1 MEVKKNTYLWCLF
14 LVLLWP
20 SISSVAAGLTMVKSP
35 NCETKCGDVEVPY
48 PFGIHHQNCAISK
61 DIDRHFLLNC
71 STTTT
76 STSPK
81 LMYGGLE
88 VTKIDVEKAIMS
100 VKHFYSYDC
109 YHRNGI
115 LIHENSPSIRLSKS
129 FTLSDS
135 ENKLFAFGC
144 DTLAFMN
151 ASRNNFG
158 SGCISVCNENV
169 NMSAQ
174 TSCSGLGCCQ
184 TSVPKHLKYLSVT
197 TSSFNNHKH
206 VNPFNPCGYAF
217 LADQKSFNISK
228 MRLDFMPQQ
237 AVKNPIIVVDWIV
250 GNQTCEQAQ
259 SNSSSSSSSSYV
271 CGQNTDCYYSHN
283 GGGYQCHID
292 ECSNPMIITNN
303 CKECKNIPGS
313 YQCKCPLGMHGD
325 GKNGN
330 CRGFRFTTL
339 ATGVEI
345 ALGILVL
352 VFGTWRLYKFID
364 KRKEIKL
371 KKKFFKR
378 NGGLLLEQQIHSSNN
393 NVDQIKLF
401 DSKELEKA
409 TNQFSM
415 DRILGQGGQGTVYK
429 GMLEHGK
436 IIAVKKSKIIDEAKL
451 SEFINEVVILS
462 QINHRNVV
470 KLLGCCLETD
480 VPLLV
485 YEFIPNGTLSSYIHE
500 QNDEFPF
507 TWNMRLRIAIEVAGA
522 LSYLH
527 SSASFPIYHRDIKS
541 TNILL
546 DEKLRA
552 KVADFGTSRTI
563 PLEQSHLTTLVYG
576 TFGYLDPEY
585 FQTSQF
591 TDKSD
596 VYSFG
601 VVLVELLTGQKVIST
616 TRDVE
621 GRSLAT
627 HFLMTMKKNS
637 LFDIIDA
644 QVLKTASK
652 EEILIVANLA
662 QRCLHFCG
670 KNRPTM
676 REIVMEL
683 EMIQITDKDSKGS
696 HYNNYEDRV
705 GMCIQDEI
713 VDSWNVSTSS
723 TGLTFDGT
731 KNNYLCCFFLVV
743 LWPSSLAADLTTL
756 KSPNCEK
763 KCGDVEVPYPFG
775 IDDENCAISKDIDE
789 HFLLNCNTSSGSPK
803 LIYGRNLEVT
813 NIDVEKAT
821 MSVEYY
827 YSYDCYRKNG
837 SLIQQN
843 RTSITLSKSFTLS
856 DSDNKLFTFGCDTL
870 AFMNATKNNFGSG
883 CISTC
888 NENVNMSAQ
897 TSCSGLGCCQTSVPK
912 HLKYLSVG
920 IGSLN
925 NHTNVYSFNPC
936 GYAFLVDQNSFDIS
950 KMRLDFK
957 PEQVKNPIV
966 LLDWVVGNNLTCKEA
981 QSNSSSY
988 VCGENSDCYY
998 SENGGGYQCRCKQ
1011 GYEGNPYL
1019 KQGCQVI
1026 GASIF
1031 LMIIV
1036 LLLFYDCKRRKREKI
1051 FKQNGGLVLKHQRV
1065 RIFTKA
1071 ELAKATN
1078 NYNQSNFIG
1087 QGGFAS
1093 VYKGVVILNETNSIT
1108 NTSTQQIA
1116 VKKPKL
1122 EKDDQNKSIQ
1132 INHQQFHEEIAIV
1145 SQVNHKNVVKL
1156 LGLCLETKIPLLVY
1170 ELVPNGTLSQHIH
1183 AKGSSSSS
1191 AMLRPWKTRLRIA
1204 TETALSIDYLH
1215 SLAQPPIIHRDIK
1228 STNILLDEN
1237 YTAKVSDFGASV
1249 LIPLGQTGIATTVQ
1263 GTIGYLDPEYLTT
1276 STLTSKSDV
1285 YSFGVVLVELITGEK
1300 PISNGVRRS
1309 GAKSN
1314 IIQYFVST
1322 VRENKGEKYVSKIVD
1337 PNVVYEENHEI
1348 EIETV
1353 AELAM
1358 KCLEGFGERRPTMKE
1373 VAEELVWLNK
1383 GINKGSSR
1391 YYNNAQQNNEETNHL
1406 LIVDHGDQSSVMSN
1420 IDIKNKDQIVEYTTF
1435 DVSGYDGESS
1445 ISLH

>member
-20 SISSVAAGLTMVKSP
+20 SISSVTAGLTMVKSP

-61 DIDRHFLLNC
+61 DIDRHFFLNC

-151 ASRNNFG
+151 ATQNNFG

-259 SNSSSSSSSSYV
+259 SNSSSSSSSSSYV
-271 CGQNTDCYYSHN
+271 CGQNTDC
-283 GGGYQCHID
+283 
-292 ECSNPMIITNN
+292 
-303 CKECKNIPGS
+303 
-313 YQCKCPLGMHGD
+313 
-325 GKNGN
+325 
-330 CRGFRFTTL
+330 
-339 ATGVEI
+339 VEI

-371 KKKFFKR
+371 KKIFFKR

-415 DRILGQGGQGTVYK
+415 DRILGEGGQGTVYK

-644 QVLKTASK
+644 QVLKSTASK

-723 TGLTFDGT
+723 TGLTF
-731 KNNYLCCFFLVV
+731 
-743 LWPSSLAADLTTL
+743 
-756 KSPNCEK
+756 
-763 KCGDVEVPYPFG
+763 GDTV
-775 IDDENCAISKDIDE
+775 
-789 HFLLNCNTSSGSPK
+789 TSFK
-803 LIYGRNLEVT
+803 L
-813 NIDVEKAT
+813 
-821 MSVEYY
+821 
-827 YSYDCYRKNG
+827 
-837 SLIQQN
+837 
-843 RTSITLSKSFTLS
+843 
-856 DSDNKLFTFGCDTL
+856 
-870 AFMNATKNNFGSG
+870 
-883 CISTC
+883 
-888 NENVNMSAQ
+888 
-897 TSCSGLGCCQTSVPK
+897 
-912 HLKYLSVG
+912 
-920 IGSLN
+920 
-925 NHTNVYSFNPC
+925 
-936 GYAFLVDQNSFDIS
+936 
-950 KMRLDFK
+950 
-957 PEQVKNPIV
+957 
-966 LLDWVVGNNLTCKEA
+966 
-981 QSNSSSY
+981 
-988 VCGENSDCYY
+988 
-998 SENGGGYQCRCKQ
+998 
-1011 GYEGNPYL
+1011 
-1019 KQGCQVI
+1019 
-1026 GASIF
+1026 
-1031 LMIIV
+1031 
-1036 LLLFYDCKRRKREKI
+1036 
-1051 FKQNGGLVLKHQRV
+1051 
-1065 RIFTKA
+1065 
-1071 ELAKATN
+1071 
-1078 NYNQSNFIG
+1078 
-1087 QGGFAS
+1087 
-1093 VYKGVVILNETNSIT
+1093 
-1108 NTSTQQIA
+1108 
-1116 VKKPKL
+1116 
-1122 EKDDQNKSIQ
+1122 
-1132 INHQQFHEEIAIV
+1132 HEE
-1145 SQVNHKNVVKL
+1145 L
-1156 LGLCLETKIPLLVY
+1156 PLL
-1170 ELVPNGTLSQHIH
+1170 
-1183 AKGSSSSS
+1183 
-1191 AMLRPWKTRLRIA
+1191 
-1204 TETALSIDYLH
+1204 
-1215 SLAQPPIIHRDIK
+1215 
-1228 STNILLDEN
+1228 
-1237 YTAKVSDFGASV
+1237 
-1249 LIPLGQTGIATTVQ
+1249 
-1263 GTIGYLDPEYLTT
+1263 
-1276 STLTSKSDV
+1276 
-1285 YSFGVVLVELITGEK
+1285 
-1300 PISNGVRRS
+1300 
-1309 GAKSN
+1309 
-1314 IIQYFVST
+1314 
-1322 VRENKGEKYVSKIVD
+1322 
-1337 PNVVYEENHEI
+1337 
-1348 EIETV
+1348 
-1353 AELAM
+1353 
-1358 KCLEGFGERRPTMKE
+1358 
-1373 VAEELVWLNK
+1373 
-1383 GINKGSSR
+1383 
-1391 YYNNAQQNNEETNHL
+1391 
-1406 LIVDHGDQSSVMSN
+1406 
-1420 IDIKNKDQIVEYTTF
+1420 
-1435 DVSGYDGESS
+1435 
-1445 ISLH
+1445 

>member
-20 SISSVAAGLTMVKSP
+20 SISSLTMVKSP

-283 GGGYQCHID
+283 GGGYRCRCKQGYEGNPYLKQGCQDID

-371 KKKFFKR
+371 KKIFFKR

-522 LSYLH
+522 LS
-527 SSASFPIYHRDIKS
+527 
-541 TNILL
+541 
-546 DEKLRA
+546 
-552 KVADFGTSRTI
+552 
-563 PLEQSHLTTLVYG
+563 
-576 TFGYLDPEY
+576 
-585 FQTSQF
+585 
-591 TDKSD
+591 
-596 VYSFG
+596 
-601 VVLVELLTGQKVIST
+601 
-616 TRDVE
+616 DVE

-723 TGLTFDGT
+723 TGLTF
-731 KNNYLCCFFLVV
+731 
-743 LWPSSLAADLTTL
+743 
-756 KSPNCEK
+756 
-763 KCGDVEVPYPFG
+763 GDNV
-775 IDDENCAISKDIDE
+775 
-789 HFLLNCNTSSGSPK
+789 TSFK
-803 LIYGRNLEVT
+803 L
-813 NIDVEKAT
+813 
-821 MSVEYY
+821 
-827 YSYDCYRKNG
+827 
-837 SLIQQN
+837 
-843 RTSITLSKSFTLS
+843 
-856 DSDNKLFTFGCDTL
+856 
-870 AFMNATKNNFGSG
+870 
-883 CISTC
+883 
-888 NENVNMSAQ
+888 
-897 TSCSGLGCCQTSVPK
+897 
-912 HLKYLSVG
+912 
-920 IGSLN
+920 
-925 NHTNVYSFNPC
+925 
-936 GYAFLVDQNSFDIS
+936 
-950 KMRLDFK
+950 
-957 PEQVKNPIV
+957 
-966 LLDWVVGNNLTCKEA
+966 
-981 QSNSSSY
+981 
-988 VCGENSDCYY
+988 
-998 SENGGGYQCRCKQ
+998 
-1011 GYEGNPYL
+1011 
-1019 KQGCQVI
+1019 
-1026 GASIF
+1026 
-1031 LMIIV
+1031 
-1036 LLLFYDCKRRKREKI
+1036 
-1051 FKQNGGLVLKHQRV
+1051 
-1065 RIFTKA
+1065 
-1071 ELAKATN
+1071 
-1078 NYNQSNFIG
+1078 
-1087 QGGFAS
+1087 
-1093 VYKGVVILNETNSIT
+1093 
-1108 NTSTQQIA
+1108 
-1116 VKKPKL
+1116 
-1122 EKDDQNKSIQ
+1122 
-1132 INHQQFHEEIAIV
+1132 HEEF
-1145 SQVNHKNVVKL
+1145 
-1156 LGLCLETKIPLLVY
+1156 PLL
-1170 ELVPNGTLSQHIH
+1170 
-1183 AKGSSSSS
+1183 
-1191 AMLRPWKTRLRIA
+1191 
-1204 TETALSIDYLH
+1204 
-1215 SLAQPPIIHRDIK
+1215 
-1228 STNILLDEN
+1228 
-1237 YTAKVSDFGASV
+1237 
-1249 LIPLGQTGIATTVQ
+1249 
-1263 GTIGYLDPEYLTT
+1263 
-1276 STLTSKSDV
+1276 
-1285 YSFGVVLVELITGEK
+1285 
-1300 PISNGVRRS
+1300 
-1309 GAKSN
+1309 
-1314 IIQYFVST
+1314 
-1322 VRENKGEKYVSKIVD
+1322 
-1337 PNVVYEENHEI
+1337 
-1348 EIETV
+1348 
-1353 AELAM
+1353 
-1358 KCLEGFGERRPTMKE
+1358 
-1373 VAEELVWLNK
+1373 
-1383 GINKGSSR
+1383 
-1391 YYNNAQQNNEETNHL
+1391 
-1406 LIVDHGDQSSVMSN
+1406 
-1420 IDIKNKDQIVEYTTF
+1420 
-1435 DVSGYDGESS
+1435 
-1445 ISLH
+1445 